1 MASRVVKRLG
11 DAKGTTLLEAAI
23 ITPLFLLLTFSI
35 VDFGGLFY
43 AYLALENGVSL
54 ASRYG
59 ITGRAMDDPMNPGTP
74 LGHEATLKAAM
85 RQGTPT
91 LTIPDSA
98 FTFAHRSPVGG
109 GAWINGVGGPG
120 ELERVSVDYTWRFFT
135 PIVGVFFTNGEVNLR
150 VDSAMKNEGVFE

>member
-1 MASRVVKRLG
+1 MASRVFKRLG
-11 DAKGTTLLEAAI
+11 DAKGATLIEAAI

-59 ITGRAMDDPMNPGTP
+59 VTGQTMNDPVTGTA
-74 LGHEATLKAAM
+74 LNHQESLKLAM

-91 LTIPDSA
+91 LTIPDSSFA
-98 FTFAHRSPVGG
+98 FTHRSPGG
-109 GAWINGVGGPG
+109 GVWLAGPGGPG
-120 ELERVSVDYTWRFFT
+120 ELEKVSVTYTWTFLTPLVGAFF
-135 PIVGVFFTNGEVNLR
+135 PGGQVNLQ
-150 VDSAMKNEGVFE
+150 VDSAMKNEGVFP

>member
-1 MASRVVKRLG
+1 MSRRIVKRLA
-11 DAKGTTLLEAAI
+11 DAKGTTMIEAAF

-59 ITGRAMDDPMNPGTP
+59 VTGRTLDDPAHPGTP
-74 LGHEATLKAAM
+74 LSHEETLKTAM

-98 FTFAHRSPVGG
+98 FSFAHRAPGGAAWVGG
-109 GAWINGVGGPG
+109 TGGPG
-120 ELERVSVDYTWRFFT
+120 ELERVSVNYTWTFFT
-135 PIVGVFFTNGEVNLR
+135 PIVGAFFPGGQVTLR
-150 VDSAMKNEGVFE
+150 VDSAMKNEGSFP

>member
-11 DAKGTTLLEAAI
+11 DAKGATLIEAAI

-59 ITGRAMDDPMNPGTP
+59 VTGQLMIDPVTGTP
-74 LGHEATLKAAM
+74 LNHQESLKLTM

-91 LTIPDSA
+91 LTIPDSSFA
-98 FTFAHRSPVGG
+98 FTHRSPGG
-109 GAWINGVGGPG
+109 GVWLAGPGGPG
-120 ELERVSVDYTWRFFT
+120 ELEKVSVTYTWTFLTPLVGAFF
-135 PIVGVFFTNGEVNLR
+135 PGGQVNLR
-150 VDSAMKNEGVFE
+150 VDSAMKNEGVFP

>member
-59 ITGRAMDDPMNPGTP
+59 ITGRAMDDPANPGTP
-74 LGHEATLKAAM
+74 LNHQETLKAAM

-98 FTFAHRSPVGG
+98 FTFAHRSPGG
-109 GAWINGVGGPG
+109 GAWVAGTGGPG